1 MPDEAKRLSE
11 RSFGIY
17 RHEDF
22 RLPADHRD
30 ALYRTVLEESHLDPE
45 YITMLALSALLA
57 LLGLLQNSVA
67 VIIGAML
74 ISPLMNPLLA
84 GALALVLG
92 DGKLGKKTAIVLGL
106 SIGGAILITWFVAE
120 FVPMKQ
126 PTPEILARIHPNI
139 LDLFIA
145 FLSGLAGTLA
155 LRSGSSSLM
164 VIPGVAIAVAVIP
177 PLAVVGYGLSSGR
190 GFTAVGAFLLFV
202 TNLVAIIISAALV
215 FWLMGYRPGGQA
227 EEGNRKLKYRLAAS
241 CLVLGI
247 LSIPLIQTL
256 RGAITEVRQRSEIMA
271 ILDRVFSTENSSVR
285 DLAIVERD
293 GRLRVRA
300 TLRTTRYFDGRKIE
314 AAQQSVQDRY
324 GPDSRLD
331 IDQILVAHGP
341 RGAEEVAHMWNT
353 LTGGVVKPAPQPP
366 PYNYQTAEA
375 ELLAHLQKLVD
386 EGLGPGD
393 APFRRLGPIRARV
406 GPNQPVA
413 ISVHLASPDP
423 LEPQTVQLL
432 SAQLSAR
439 LTSPVELHGEVELE
453 GPSYSLV
460 VEKADEGTG
469 LTLSERKALN
479 ERLGLM
485 ERRDDLRARI
495 TLAVAGEKPQD
506 APALLLQRQVEAA
519 LSRSPL
525 TPDRWNVRTVQLR
538 PVGVP
543 TMAPPGTRPAS
554 PAETRPSTTDQA
566 SQPLPAVQCEI
577 KVIQNF

>member
-1 MPDEAKRLSE
+1 MHEDANRPFEPSL
-11 RSFGIY
+11 GIY

-30 ALYRTVLEESHLDPE
+30 ALYRTVLEQSHLDPE
-45 YITMLALSALLA
+45 YIIMLALSALLA

-126 PTPEILARIHPNI
+126 QTPEILARIHPNI

-164 VIPGVAIAVAVIP
+164 IIPGVAIAVAVIP
-177 PLAVVGYGLSSGR
+177 PLAVVGYGLSSGQ
-190 GFTAVGAFLLFV
+190 GSTAAGAFLLFV

-227 EEGNRKLKYRLAAS
+227 EEGQRKLKYRMAAS

-271 ILDRVFSTENSSVR
+271 ILDRAFSTENSSVS
-285 DLAIVERD
+285 DLAIAERD
-293 GRLRVRA
+293 GHLRVRA
-300 TLRTTRYFDGRKIE
+300 TLRTTEYFDGKKIE
-314 AAQQSVQDRY
+314 SAQKFVQDAF
-324 GPDSRLD
+324 GPDASLD
-331 IDQILVAHGP
+331 VDQILVAHGP

-375 ELLAHLQKLVD
+375 ELLAHLQKLVG
-386 EGLGPGD
+386 EVLGPGD

-406 GPNQPVA
+406 GANQPVA

-439 LTSPVELHGEVELE
+439 LSSPVELHGEVELE
-453 GPSYSLV
+453 DPSYSLV
-460 VEKADEGTG
+460 VEKASERSG
-469 LTLSERKALN
+469 LSLSERKALN

-485 ERRDDLRARI
+485 EKRGDLRARI
-495 TLAVAGEKPQD
+495 TFALSSENPQD
-506 APALLLQRQVEAA
+506 ALAPLLQRQVEAA
-519 LSRSPL
+519 LSRSPI
-525 TPDRWNVRTVQLR
+525 TADRWNVRTVRLR
-538 PVGVP
+538 PADVP

-554 PAETRPSTTDQA
+554 PAETKPPATDQA
-566 SQPLPAVQCEI
+566 NQPLPAVRCEF